1 MHERDSHSMTDLSSF
16 PITKRWPAQD
26 PGKLQLYSFPTPNG
40 VKVSIALE
48 EVGLPYEAHLVNISK
63 NETWGEEFLSLNPN
77 GEIPAIIDP
86 NGPNGKPFG
95 LFESGAILLYLAEKT
110 GKLLPKDPALRMET
124 IQWVFFQMGGVGPMF
139 GQFGFFYKFGGKDFE
154 DKRPLERYQNE
165 AKRLLGVIEQRMNGR
180 EWFMGDEFTIADLA
194 IFPWVRSLRE
204 GYGAAEVL
212 GLDELPNTK
221 AWVERC
227 IARPASQVGLN
238 VPPRP

>member
-1 MHERDSHSMTDLSSF
+1 MTDLSSF

-77 GEIPAIIDP
+77 GKIPAIIDP

-204 GYGAAEVL
+204 GYGAAEVF

>member
-1 MHERDSHSMTDLSSF
+1 MTDLSSF

-26 PGKLQLYSFPTPNG
+26 PSKLQLYSFPTPNG

-48 EVGLPYEAHLVNISK
+48 ELGLPYEAHPVNILK
-63 NETWGEEFLSLNPN
+63 NETWGEEFLSLNSN
-77 GEIPAIIDP
+77 GKIPAIIDP
-86 NGPNGKPFG
+86 DGPNGKPFG